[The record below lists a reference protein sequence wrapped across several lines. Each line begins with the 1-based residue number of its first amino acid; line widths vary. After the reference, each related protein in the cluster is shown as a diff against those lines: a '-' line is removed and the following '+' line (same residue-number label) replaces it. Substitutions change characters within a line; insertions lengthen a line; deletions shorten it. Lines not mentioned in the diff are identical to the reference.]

1 MKIPFLFI
9 VLIFTAFLGA
19 GCSNSFIQQVENSQQ
34 SNVAK
39 EVSSSKVKLDVS
51 GSGLEKLPSN
61 VLSMTSLEEL
71 NLSNNQLTGA
81 LPAEIR
87 QLRNLR
93 ILDASN
99 NLMTGVPA
107 EIGQLTKLQELN
119 LSNNQLTGLPSEL
132 GNLTS
137 LRVLDL
143 RGNAVSQQDLA
154 GIKAKLK
161 GTQILE

>member
-1 MKIPFLFI
+1 
-9 VLIFTAFLGA
+9 VLIFSVFLGV
-19 GCSNSFIQQVENSQQ
+19 GCSNSFTQQVENTQQ
-34 SNVAK
+34 SNDVK
-39 EVSSSKVKLDVS
+39 EASLSKVNLDLS
-51 GSGLEKLPSN
+51 KSGLEKLPSN
-61 VLSMTSLEEL
+61 VWSMTSLEEL
-71 NLSNNQLTGA
+71 NLSNNRLTGA

-154 GIKAKLK
+154 GIKAKLR
-161 GTQILE
+161 GIQILE